1 MKSINCIIC
10 PKSCRIQ
17 VRGPVKNE
25 KKLQVS
31 GQECSKGKKYAI
43 TEICDPRRIFT
54 STVAVRNG
62 EIKLVPVR
70 SSKPIRKAEWKNGRD
85 IISRLNITAPVV
97 FGKVLMKDFTEKD
110 VMLIA
115 AREIKAS

>member
-17 VRGPVKNE
+17 VRGSLKTG

-43 TEICDPRRIFT
+43 SEICDPRRIFT

-62 EIKLVPVR
+62 ETKLVPVR
-70 SSKPIRKAEWKNGRD
+70 TSKPIRKAEWKSGRD
-85 IISRLNITAPVV
+85 IIRGLRIAAPIG
-97 FGKVLMKDFTEKD
+97 FGKVLIKDFTEKGIK
-110 VMLIA
+110 LIA
-115 AREIKAS
+115 AREVKAF

>member
-17 VRGPVKNE
+17 VRGPVKAG

-31 GQECSKGKKYAI
+31 GQECSKGKKYASL
-43 TEICDPRRIFT
+43 EICDPRRIFT
-54 STVAVRNG
+54 STAAVRNG

-70 SSKPIRKAEWKNGRD
+70 SSKPIRKAEWKSGRD
-85 IISRLNITAPVV
+85 IIRGLRIAAPIG
-97 FGKVLMKDFTEKD
+97 FGKVLMEDFTEEGIK
-110 VMLIA
+110 LIA
-115 AREIKAS
+115 AREIKAL

>member
-1 MKSINCIIC
+1 LKSIECIIC

-17 VRGPVKNE
+17 VRGSLKSTKE
-25 KKLQVS
+25 LQLS

-43 TEICDPRRIFT
+43 SEICDPRMIFT
-54 STVAVRNG
+54 STAAVRNG

-70 SSKPIRKAEWKNGRD
+70 SSKPIRKTEWKNGRD
-85 IISRLNITAPVV
+85 IIRGLSIAAPIG
-97 FGKVLMKDFTEKD
+97 FGKVLIEEFTEKD
-110 VMLIA
+110 IKLVA

>member
-17 VRGPVKNE
+17 VRGPVKTG

-43 TEICDPRRIFT
+43 SEICDPRRIFT

-62 EIKLVPVR
+62 EMKLVPVR
-70 SSKPIRKAEWKNGRD
+70 TSKPIKKAEWKTGRD
-85 IISRLNITAPVV
+85 IINRLSIAAPIG
-97 FGKVLMKDFTEKD
+97 FGKVLIKDFTEEGIK
-110 VMLIA
+110 LIA
-115 AREIKAS
+115 AREIKAF

>member
-10 PKSCRIQ
+10 PKSCRIK
-17 VRGPVKNE
+17 VRGSLTSE

-43 TEICDPRRIFT
+43 SEICDPRRIFT
-54 STVAVRNG
+54 STVAVGNG

-70 SSKPIRKAEWKNGRD
+70 SSKPIRKAEWRNGRD
-85 IISRLNITAPVV
+85 IIRGLNITAPVR

-110 VMLIA
+110 VKLIA
-115 AREIKAS
+115 AREVKAF

>member
-10 PKSCRIQ
+10 PKSCLIQ
-17 VRGPVKNE
+17 VRGSLKTG

-43 TEICDPRRIFT
+43 SEICDPRRIFT
-54 STVAVRNG
+54 STAAVRNG

-70 SSKPIRKAEWKNGRD
+70 SSKPIRKAEWKSGRD
-85 IISRLNITAPVV
+85 IIRRLRIVAPIG
-97 FGKVLMKDFTEKD
+97 FGKVLMKDFTEEGIK
-110 VMLIA
+110 LIA
-115 AREIKAS
+115 TREVKAL

>member
-17 VRGPVKNE
+17 VRGPVKTG

-43 TEICDPRRIFT
+43 SEICDPRRIFT

-85 IISRLNITAPVV
+85 IINGLSITAPVG
-97 FGKVLMKDFTEKD
+97 FGKVLIKDFTEKD
-110 VMLIA
+110 IRLLA

>member
-1 MKSINCIIC
+1 LKSIDCIIC

-17 VRGPVKNE
+17 VRGSLRPG
-25 KKLQVS
+25 KKPEVS

-43 TEICDPRRIFT
+43 SEICDPRRIFT

-70 SSKPIRKAEWKNGRD
+70 TSKPIRKAEWKSGRD
-85 IISRLNITAPVV
+85 IIRGLNIAAPIG
-97 FGKVLMKDFTEKD
+97 FGKVLIKDFTEKGIK
-110 VMLIA
+110 LIA
-115 AREIKAS
+115 AREVKAF

>member
-1 MKSINCIIC
+1 LKSVNCIIC
-10 PKSCRIQ
+10 PKSCRIE
-17 VRGPVKNE
+17 VRGSLKSVE
-25 KKLQVS
+25 KLQVS

-43 TEICDPRRIFT
+43 SEISDPRRIFT
-54 STVAVRNG
+54 STVAVKNG

-70 SSKPIRKAEWKNGRD
+70 SSKPIRKAEWKRGRD
-85 IISRLNITAPVV
+85 IISGLSIAAPVG

-115 AREIKAS
+115 AREIKAF